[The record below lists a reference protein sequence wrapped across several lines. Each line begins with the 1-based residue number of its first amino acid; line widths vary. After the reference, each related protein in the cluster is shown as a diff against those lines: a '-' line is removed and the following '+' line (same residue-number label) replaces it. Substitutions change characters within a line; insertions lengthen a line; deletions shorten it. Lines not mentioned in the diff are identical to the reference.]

1 VRNANTSGIFLTMK
15 RGTAHVMLAV
25 DIDSD
30 PISGLLSN
38 GSGASRPFHGWIE
51 LAALIEAARSASSQ
65 HDADPR
71 EATIETLGSLPG
83 AKGSEL

>member
-1 VRNANTSGIFLTMK
+1 MK
-15 RGTAHVMLAV
+15 RGTAHVMLAI

-38 GSGASRPFHGWIE
+38 GSGPSRPFHGWIE
-51 LAALIEAARSASSQ
+51 LVALVEAVRSASPE
-65 HDADPR
+65 DGGDPR
-71 EATIETLGSLPG
+71 EAPIETLGSLPG